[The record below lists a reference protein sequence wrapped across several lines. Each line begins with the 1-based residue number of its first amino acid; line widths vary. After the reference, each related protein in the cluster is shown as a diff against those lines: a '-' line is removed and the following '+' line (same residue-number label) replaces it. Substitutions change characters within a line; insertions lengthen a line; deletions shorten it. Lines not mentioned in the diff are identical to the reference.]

1 MTYLDFGWQDDLA
14 DYCFTVSVI
23 NSVLIDTKAKRFDLT
38 DGKENHDLH
47 IC

>member
-23 NSVLIDTKAKRFDLT
+23 NSVLIDFKAKRFDLT
-38 DGKENHDLH
+38 DGSRT
-47 IC
+47 CA